1 MFSHQ
6 NRLTNDRSTQKMN
19 TQYNA
24 KIENGITRVP
34 LKPRCNPTS
43 PRGLTPTSPRQS
55 DPKCQAGFE
64 IFNIIL
70 FLKQAIKFQDNR
82 NPHRYH

>member
-55 DPKCQAGFE
+55 DPKCQAGFQLL
-64 IFNIIL
+64 IRFFL
-70 FLKQAIKFQDNR
+70 FILKQTI
-82 NPHRYH
+82 